1 MSNVPRTPD
10 AVRNSKKA
18 QNKPEDYQF
27 PSDLGNVGTLLLF
40 KEYSYG
46 DRDVGGSGG
55 IKNRQSLDKLNITS
69 SIYLPLPEQMLDST
83 NLKVAASELGSLGN
97 SAAKLGGITQDY
109 ADPLGEFVNRLSNLN
124 PQELAASALP
134 KLLSKGLDAIGAG
147 GLQTGLEAGFGTTIN
162 PYAAMAFEGV
172 NLKTFTW
179 NWAFAPKSRDE
190 TKVLKTIITSLKKNS
205 LPYYKKFTFRN
216 QTIVAGRAFLSYPN
230 ICLPIIAG
238 VNTLTMKPCMI
249 SNINIDYGAGGELA
263 FLEGGDPAVVKIEIT
278 LQEMQIWTRED
289 YNGSAVPPDNT
300 NMSGFGFEDVGGLGE
315 N

>member
-1 MSNVPRTPD
+1 MSNVPRSPD
-10 AVRNSKKA
+10 AIRNSKKA

-55 IKNRQSLDKLNITS
+55 IKDRQSLDKLNITS

-83 NLKVAASELGSLGN
+83 NLKVAASEIGALGN
-97 SAAKLGGITQDY
+97 AAAITGSIY
-109 ADPLGEFVNRLSNLN
+109 ATSADPAGEFVNRLQNINS
-124 PQELAASALP
+124 QELIGAALP
-134 KLLSKGLDAIGAG
+134 KMLGKILDTIGAG
-147 GLQTGLEAGFGTTIN
+147 GLQTGIEAGFGATIN

-179 NWAFAPKSRDE
+179 NWALAPKSRDE
-190 TKVLKTIITSLKKNS
+190 TKVLQTIITSLKKNS
-205 LPYYKKFTFRN
+205 LPYYKKYTFRN
-216 QTIVAGRAFLSYPN
+216 RTIISGRAFLAYPN
-230 ICLPIIAG
+230 VCLPIIAG

-289 YNGSAVPPDNT
+289 YDGSAVPVDK
-300 NMSGFGFEDVGGLGE
+300 LGDP
-315 N
+315 NHIPNR

>member
-83 NLKVAASELGSLGN
+83 NLKVAASEIGALGN
-97 SAAKLGGITQDY
+97 AAGISGSIY
-109 ADPLGEFVNRLSNLN
+109 ARSADPAAEFMKALQNLN
-124 PQELAASALP
+124 PQELVGAAAP
-134 KLLSKGLDAIGAG
+134 KFLSKILDTVGAG
-147 GLQTGLEAGFGTTIN
+147 GLQTGLEAGFGATIN

-179 NWAFAPKSRDE
+179 NWALAPKSRDE
-190 TKVLKTIITSLKKNS
+190 TKVLQTIITSLKKNS

-216 QTIVAGRAFLSYPN
+216 QTIISGRAFLAYPN
-230 ICLPIIAG
+230 VCLPIIAG

-289 YNGSAVPPDNT
+289 YNGSAVPDDESNL
-300 NMSGFGFEDVGGLGE
+300 LGDP
-315 N
+315 NFFNG